1 LNFASWS
8 SEIGLPA
15 SDYSAFAAQA
25 ESLFRAPVVAALD
38 EYGIPLQPWEKL
50 QNLLR
55 TKDDPDVALAA
66 IKSLDVTKLRPGPF
80 ETELLVDA
88 QRAM

>member
-1 LNFASWS
+1 
-8 SEIGLPA
+8 
-15 SDYSAFAAQA
+15 
-25 ESLFRAPVVAALD
+25 VAALD
-38 EYGIPLQPWEKL
+38 EYGIPLQLGEKL

-66 IKSLDVTKLRPGPF
+66 IKSLDVTKLRLGPF

>member
-1 LNFASWS
+1 LNVASWS

-15 SDYSAFAAQA
+15 GDYSAFAAQA

-38 EYGIPLQPWEKL
+38 EYGIPLQLGERL

-55 TKDDPDVALAA
+55 TKDDLDVALAA
-66 IKSLDVTKLRPGPF
+66 IKSLDVTKLRLGPF